1 MSLEGYAVEIHLP
14 KSPEKVKQLQE
25 KLTDVTTDIWKKRLD
40 KDSYE
45 HLIKRLEEDESEQF
59 L

>member
-1 MSLEGYAVEIHLP
+1 MNLDGYKIEIHLP
-14 KSPEKVKQLQE
+14 KSPTKVKELQE
-25 KLTDVTTDIWKKRLD
+25 KLTDVTTDIWRKRLD

-45 HLIKRLEEDESEQF
+45 YLIKRLQEDESEQF